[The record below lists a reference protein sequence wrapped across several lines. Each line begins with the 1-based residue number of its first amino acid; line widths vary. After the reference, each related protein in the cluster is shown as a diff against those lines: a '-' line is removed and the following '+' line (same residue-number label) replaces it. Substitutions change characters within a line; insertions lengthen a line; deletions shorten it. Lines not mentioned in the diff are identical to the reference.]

1 MVWYGMVWYGILRI
15 YQAQFYILH
24 SPVSCSAKCAA
35 FLLQSCPFLS
45 FGVIFPI
52 SYFDI
57 KLLVLQLLLRMHLS
71 LSLSTSLSLTYPG
84 IESGGCTSMISIV
97 IFDFDFTLF
106 YCIALQAQTCTDMPV
121 HAYSMYVYITNCTM
135 SHTHVHTY
143 TCMYVCRL
151 PRGQSAIATCP
162 AILLHLFL
170 PCKCW
175 EKMSL
180 KGLQTF

>member
-1 MVWYGMVWYGILRI
+1 MVWYGMAWYGILRI

-71 LSLSTSLSLTYPG
+71 LSTSLSLTYPG

-121 HAYSMYVYITNCTM
+121 HVYITNCTM
-135 SHTHVHTY
+135 SHTY

-175 EKMSL
+175 EKNESNGSTDLLIITSL
-180 KGLQTF
+180 